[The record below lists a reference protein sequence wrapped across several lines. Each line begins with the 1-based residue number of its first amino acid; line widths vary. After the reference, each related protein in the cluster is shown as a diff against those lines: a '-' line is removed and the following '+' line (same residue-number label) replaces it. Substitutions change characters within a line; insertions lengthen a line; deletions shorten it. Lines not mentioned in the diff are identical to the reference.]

1 MLLLI
6 VLVIVGLAASVTATE
21 GTRRART
28 GREMERAANALRP
41 AALLMDPMAF
51 PSEDVRVIA
60 SRERSRVVVPASAAR
75 RYRAPEHVVVRKAS

>member
-6 VLVIVGLAASVTATE
+6 VLVIVGLAATATAVE

-41 AALLMDPMAF
+41 ATLLMDPIGL
-51 PSEDVRVIA
+51 PSDDVRVIA
-60 SRERSRVVVPASAAR
+60 SRQRSRVVPASAGR
-75 RYRAPEHVVVRKAS
+75 RYRAPDHVVVRKAS

>member
-6 VLVIVGLAASVTATE
+6 VLVIVGLAATATAVE

-41 AALLMDPMAF
+41 ATLLMDPIGL
-51 PSEDVRVIA
+51 PSDDVRVIA
-60 SRERSRVVVPASAAR
+60 SRQRSRVVPASAAR
-75 RYRAPEHVVVRKAS
+75 RYRAPDHVVVRKAS